1 MPEVSQNCPGFKI
14 LKQEIDKI
22 LEGALVLSW
31 GIELNYYG
39 MSVRV
44 KEDMRIEFYGSG
56 LGGVFE
62 IQPFAF

>member
-22 LEGALVLSW
+22 LEGELVLSW
-31 GIELNYYG
+31 GIELNYYW
-39 MSVRV
+39 MSLRV
-44 KEDMRIEFYGSG
+44 KEDMRIEFYGGG

-62 IQPFAF
+62 IQSFAF